1 MSLSQIE
8 SFRRG
13 LGGEPRNARNETDP
27 EVPGE
32 SIELATV
39 LNRAIE
45 AARGA
50 FPSLAG
56 DTGPFVTL
64 LGRCVREA
72 LGIDGSAPVPSDTAL
87 AESLSRLACEDLYLA
102 CAAGHGDTNAI
113 ELLVETRVKPSVTAI
128 CRNGESA
135 AFADE
140 MIQVLRQKL
149 LVAAEKEEPKILS
162 FSGRAPLAAWI
173 AVVVQRTVSTLRRTE
188 GTREHFEKRAAI
200 EAEIVERDPELGYI
214 KAHYSDVFARAFER
228 ALAQLS
234 DRERSLL
241 RLHNLHG
248 VTLQQLA
255 TVYGVNDATISR
267 WLKQAR
273 AALVEETGRHMREA
287 AGVSASEFASL
298 ARALTSQVDVS
309 LNRWL
314 ASVVSSVS
322 R

>member
-1 MSLSQIE
+1 MALSQIE
-8 SFRRG
+8 LFRRG
-13 LGGEPRNARNETDP
+13 LGGEPLAARNDSAP
-27 EVPGE
+27 EIAGE

-45 AARGA
+45 AGRGA
-50 FPSLAG
+50 FPSLVV
-56 DTGPFVTL
+56 DPSQFVTL

-72 LGIDGSAPVPSDTAL
+72 LSTDGSTPVPSDAAL
-87 AESLSRLACEDLYLA
+87 AEILSRLACEDLYLA
-102 CAAGHGDTNAI
+102 CAAGHGDMSAI
-113 ELLVETRVKPSVTAI
+113 ELLIATLVKPCVAAT
-128 CRNGESA
+128 CRNAESP

-149 LVAAEKEEPKILS
+149 LVAAENEQPKILS

-173 AVVVQRTVSTLRRTE
+173 AVVVQRTVSTLRRSE

-214 KAHYSDVFARAFER
+214 KAHYSDVFAHAFER
-228 ALAQLS
+228 ALARLS

-314 ASVVSSVS
+314 ASVVTSAS

>member
-1 MSLSQIE
+1 MSPSPIDF
-8 SFRRG
+8 FRRA
-13 LGGEPRNARNETDP
+13 LDGEPHAPN
-27 EVPGE
+27 
-32 SIELATV
+32 ELAPRIAAESPELAAT

-45 AARGA
+45 AGRRA
-50 FPSLAG
+50 FPEVSVSTDRFL
-56 DTGPFVTL
+56 TL
-64 LGRCVREA
+64 LGRCAREA
-72 LGIDGSAPVPSDTAL
+72 LGTDSSTPSPGDADLAAL
-87 AESLSRLACEDLYLA
+87 LAGLVVEDLYLA
-102 CAAGHGDTNAI
+102 CAAAHGDATAI
-113 ELLVETRVKPSVTAI
+113 ETVIATLVRPAVMAA
-128 CRNGESA
+128 CRGDSA

-140 MIQVLRQKL
+140 LVQVLRQKL
-149 LVAAEKEEPKILS
+149 LVAAEDAAPKILS
-162 FSGRAPLAAWI
+162 FSGRAPLGAWI

-188 GTREHFEKRAAI
+188 GTREHFERRAAI
-200 EAEIVERDPELGYI
+200 EAEIIERDPELGYI
-214 KAHYSDVFARAFER
+214 KAHYAGVFARAFER
-228 ALAQLS
+228 ALGRLN

-273 AALVEETGRHMREA
+273 GALVEETGRHMRED

-309 LNRWL
+309 INRWL
-314 ASVVSSVS
+314 MSGAVTRS

>member
-1 MSLSQIE
+1 MSLSPIE
-8 SFRRG
+8 LFRLG
-13 LGGEPRNARNETDP
+13 LDGEPPTTTSEPAP
-27 EVPGE
+27 EVAGE

-39 LNRAIE
+39 LNRTIE
-45 AARGA
+45 AGRGA
-50 FPSLAG
+50 FPTVAVDPARFL
-56 DTGPFVTL
+56 TL

-72 LGIDGSAPVPSDTAL
+72 LGGDAAAPAPGDAAV
-87 AESLSRLACEDLYLA
+87 AELLSRLAVEDLYLA
-102 CAAGHGDTNAI
+102 VAAGHGDANAI
-113 ELLVETRVKPSVTAI
+113 EILAETLVQPSVAAI
-128 CRNGESA
+128 CRNRESP

-149 LVAAEKEEPKILS
+149 LVAGENQEPKILS

-173 AVVVQRTVSTLRRTE
+173 AVVVQRTVSTLRRSE

-200 EAEIVERDPELGYI
+200 EAELVESDPELGYI
-214 KAHYSDVFARAFER
+214 KAHYSDLFARAFER
-228 ALAQLS
+228 ALARLS

-273 AALVEETGRHMREA
+273 AALVEETGRYMRED

-314 ASVVSSVS
+314 ASVVTSAS

>member
-1 MSLSQIE
+1 MSLSPI
-8 SFRRG
+8 
-13 LGGEPRNARNETDP
+13 D
-27 EVPGE
+27 
-32 SIELATV
+32 
-39 LNRAIE
+39 LNRAIQ
-45 AARGA
+45 AGRAA
-50 FPSLAG
+50 FPTVAVDAGLFLA
-56 DTGPFVTL
+56 L

-72 LGIDGSAPVPSDTAL
+72 LGGGDSAPAPSDAAL
-87 AESLSRLACEDLYLA
+87 AESLSRLAVEDLYLA
-102 CAAGHGDTNAI
+102 CAAGHGDANAI
-113 ELLVETRVKPSVTAI
+113 ELLVETLVKPSVAAI
-128 CRNGESA
+128 CGNRESP

-149 LVAAEKEEPKILS
+149 LVAGENEEPKILS

-173 AVVVQRTVSTLRRTE
+173 AVVVQRTVSTLRRSE

-200 EAEIVERDPELGYI
+200 EAAIVESDPELGYI
-214 KAHYSDVFARAFER
+214 KAHYSDAFARAFER
-228 ALAQLS
+228 ALARLS

-273 AALVEETGRHMREA
+273 AGLVEETGRQMRED
-287 AGVSASEFASL
+287 AGVSDSEFGSL
-298 ARALTSQVDVS
+298 ARAMASQVDVS

-314 ASVVSSVS
+314 ASVVTGKK
-322 R
+322 RWEN

>member
-8 SFRRG
+8 FFRCG

-27 EVPGE
+27 EVAGE
-32 SIELATV
+32 SIELVTV

-45 AARGA
+45 AGRGA
-50 FPSLAG
+50 FPTIAVDDDRFLA
-56 DTGPFVTL
+56 L

-72 LGIDGSAPVPSDTAL
+72 LGTDGSAAMPSDAAL
-87 AESLSRLACEDLYLA
+87 AEILSRLVCEDLYLA
-102 CAAGHGDTNAI
+102 CAAGHGDANAI
-113 ELLVETRVKPSVTAI
+113 ELLVATLVKPSVAAI
-128 CRNGESA
+128 CRNRESP

-149 LVAAEKEEPKILS
+149 LVAGENEEPKILT

-173 AVVVQRTVSTLRRTE
+173 AVVVQRTVSTLRRSE

-214 KAHYSDVFARAFER
+214 KAHYSDVFASAFER
-228 ALAQLS
+228 ALAGLS

-255 TVYGVNDATISR
+255 TVYGVNDVTFSR

-314 ASVVSSVS
+314 ASVVTTAS

>member
-1 MSLSQIE
+1 MRARSL
-8 SFRRG
+8 RHR
-13 LGGEPRNARNETDP
+13 
-27 EVPGE
+27 
-32 SIELATV
+32 
-39 LNRAIE
+39 
-45 AARGA
+45 
-50 FPSLAG
+50 
-56 DTGPFVTL
+56 PF
-64 LGRCVREA
+64 A
-72 LGIDGSAPVPSDTAL
+72 LVPSDAAL
-87 AESLSRLACEDLYLA
+87 AEILSRLAVEDLYLA
-102 CAAGHGDTNAI
+102 CAAGYGDANAI
-113 ELLVETRVKPSVTAI
+113 ELLVATLVKPSVAAI
-128 CRNGESA
+128 CRNGESP

-149 LVAAEKEEPKILS
+149 LVAAENEEPKILS

-228 ALAQLS
+228 ALARLS

-309 LNRWL
+309 LNRWF